1 MIAQPPART
10 PKSTP
15 PQPKLEV
22 QNGRLP
28 PADTVRHTTTLMEAD
43 LRRTAVGGAF

>member
-10 PKSTP
+10 PKST
-15 PQPKLEV
+15 
-22 QNGRLP
+22 
-28 PADTVRHTTTLMEAD
+28 DTVRHTTTLMEAD